1 MNTIKTFF
9 LLMVLTGLLLAIG
22 GAVGGQT
29 GIIIALV
36 FALLLNF
43 GAYWFSDKIALS
55 MAHAK
60 PVTAE
65 DDPDLYQLVA
75 EQARRANM
83 PMPRV
88 YEIDTDSP
96 NAFATG
102 RSPKNAAVAVTTGI
116 RRILTRE
123 ELAGVMAHE
132 MAHVGN
138 RDTLIMAVVATI
150 AGAISM
156 LAFMAQ
162 IAAIFGSF
170 GGHSDDED
178 NGGGG
183 NIISLLILAII
194 MPIAATII
202 RMAISRAREFQADTT
217 GAHNCGDPDALAR
230 ALEKLEMGAE
240 ARPMQVN
247 EAASHLFIVNPLS
260 GRAMARLFSTHP
272 PIEERVRRLR
282 AMTVTPDYGSL
293 DRPNYDIPDSSDR
306 PNF

>member
-9 LLMVLTGLLLAIG
+9 LLMALTGLLLAIG
-22 GAVGGQT
+22 GAVGGQI

-36 FALLLNF
+36 LALLLNF

-60 PVTAE
+60 PVTAD
-65 DDPDLYQLVA
+65 DDPELYQLVA
-75 EQARRANM
+75 EQARLANM
-83 PMPRV
+83 PMPKV

-150 AGAISM
+150 AGAITM

-178 NGGGG
+178 NGGG
-183 NIISLLILAII
+183 NTISLLILAII
-194 MPIAATII
+194 MPIAATVI

-260 GRAMARLFSTHP
+260 GRSMAKLFSTHP

-282 AMTVTPDYGSL
+282 AMTVQPNYGNA
-293 DRPNYDIPDSSDR
+293 DRPNYDITDGSDR

>member
-1 MNTIKTFF
+1 MNTLKTFF
-9 LLMVLTGLLLAIG
+9 LLMILTGLLLLIGGAIG
-22 GAVGGQT
+22 GEM

-36 FALLLNF
+36 FALALNF

-55 MAHAK
+55 MAHAR
-60 PVTAE
+60 PITAD
-65 DDPDLYQLVA
+65 DDPQLYQLVA
-75 EQARRANM
+75 EQARLANM
-83 PMPRV
+83 PMPKV
-88 YEIDTDSP
+88 YEIDEPSP

-102 RSPKNAAVAVTTGI
+102 RNPQNATVAVTSGI

-138 RDTLIMAVVATI
+138 RDTLIMTVVATI
-150 AGAISM
+150 AGAITM

-170 GGHSDDED
+170 GGHGDDDE
-178 NGGGG
+178 GGG
-183 NIISLLILAII
+183 NIITLLILAII

-202 RMAISRAREFQADTT
+202 RMAISRAREFQADQT
-217 GAHNCGDPDALAR
+217 GAHNCGNPEALAR
-230 ALEKLEMGAE
+230 ALEKLEMGSE
-240 ARPMQVN
+240 IRPMKVN

-260 GRAMARLFSTHP
+260 GRSMARMFSTHP
-272 PIEERVRRLR
+272 PVEERVRRLR
-282 AMTVTPDYGSL
+282 DMTVRPDFGSV
-293 DRPNYDIPDSSDR
+293 DRPNYDMPDSSDR